1 MNGFIIPLVYE
12 NAIKGFSFYYFSE
25 KLGSMRILKKI
36 LTGLLIFLVLAVL
49 GLWATGNQHM
59 LRGLRST
66 YLIGKSKPDID
77 DMAYFDLSVIKADKP
92 EAWPKHANFGKL
104 AISEDQKKYLDS
116 FQTTAFLVFQHDSLL
131 LENYFENTD
140 SSTVSNSFSMA
151 KSLVGVLIG
160 VAIDEG
166 YIKSV
171 DQPVSDFLPEYKDG
185 LNAKLTIK
193 HLLQMSSG
201 IPFGESYGNPMG
213 YMAKAYF
220 GDNLIEITKPYKVT
234 IEPGSGW
241 IYEGGNTVLLGEILI
256 KATGRSVSDYFH
268 QKIWSCIG
276 AEHDAYWNLD
286 REGGMEK
293 VFSGFYATARDFA
306 RMGMLFEHN
315 GILGPDTLV
324 SPEYVKASLTPC
336 MNPDIS
342 PVKQKVENCYWYGY
356 QWWMGDCDGHPF
368 YCMKGLRGQYVVVVP
383 DFDIIVVRMG
393 HEQSK
398 EREKHHPVDLFE
410 YVRTAISLVD

>member
-12 NAIKGFSFYYFSE
+12 NETKGFSFYYFSE
-25 KLGSMRILKKI
+25 KLVNMRIVKRI
-36 LTGLLIFLVLAVL
+36 LTGILILLVVAVL
-49 GLWATGNQHM
+49 GLYVTGNQHM
-59 LRGLRST
+59 IRGLRST
-66 YLIGKSKPDID
+66 YLIGETKPDID

-92 EAWPKHANFGKL
+92 EPWPKHINFGKA
-104 AISEDQKKYLDS
+104 AITDEQTKYLES
-116 FQTTAFLVFQHDSLL
+116 FHSTAFLVFQHDSLL
-131 LENYFENTD
+131 VEKYFENTD

-171 DQPVSDFLPEYKDG
+171 DQPVSDFLPEFKEG

-220 GDNLIEITKPYKVT
+220 GENLVEITSPYRVQL
-234 IEPGSGW
+234 EPGSGW

-276 AEHDAYWNLD
+276 SEHDAYWNLD
-286 REGGMEK
+286 HEGGMEK

-306 RMGMLFEHN
+306 RVGMLFEHN
-315 GILGPDTLV
+315 GILGPDTLL
-324 SPEYVKASLTPC
+324 SPEYVKASITPC
-336 MNPDIS
+336 MNPDMS
-342 PVKQKVENCYWYGY
+342 PIKQKVENCYWYGY
-356 QWWMGDCDGHPF
+356 QWWLGDVDGHSF
-368 YCMKGLRGQYVVVVP
+368 YCLKGLRGQYVVMVP

-398 EREKHHPVDLFE
+398 EREKHHPVDLYE

>member
-1 MNGFIIPLVYE
+1 
-12 NAIKGFSFYYFSE
+12 
-25 KLGSMRILKKI
+25 MRILKKI

-140 SSTVSNSFSMA
+140 SNTVSNSFSMA

-171 DQPVSDFLPEYKDG
+171 DQPVSDFLPEYKEG

-306 RMGMLFEHN
+306 RMGMLYEHN
-315 GILGPDTLV
+315 GVLGPDTLV

-342 PVKQKVENCYWYGY
+342 PIKQKVENCYWYGY

-368 YCMKGLRGQYVVVVP
+368 YCLKGLRGQYVVVVP

>member
-1 MNGFIIPLVYE
+1 MNGFIVPLVYE
-12 NAIKGFSFYYFSE
+12 NEVKGFSFYYISE
-25 KLGSMRILKKI
+25 KFQDMRIVKKI
-36 LTGLLIFLVLAVL
+36 LLGIFIALFLLVIGFL
-49 GLWATGNQHM
+49 ATGNQHII
-59 LRGLRST
+59 RGMRST
-66 YLIGKSKPDID
+66 YLIGETKPDID

-92 EAWPKHANFGKL
+92 ESWPKHSNFGKA
-104 AISEDQKKYLDS
+104 AITAEQTKYLES
-116 FQTTAFLVFQHDSLL
+116 FQSTAFLVFQHDSLL
-131 LENYFENTD
+131 VENYFENTD

-166 YIKSV
+166 YIQSV
-171 DQPVSDFLPEYKDG
+171 DQPVGDFLPEFKEG

-201 IPFGESYGNPMG
+201 IPFGESYGDPIG

-220 GDNLIEITKPYKVT
+220 GTDLVEITNPYRVT
-234 IEPGSGW
+234 IEPGTGW

-286 REGGMEK
+286 HEGGMEK

-306 RMGMLFEHN
+306 RVGMLFEHN
-315 GILGPDTLV
+315 GILGPDTLL
-324 SPEYVKASLTPC
+324 SPEYVKASITPC
-336 MNPDIS
+336 MNPDITPS
-342 PVKQKVENCYWYGY
+342 KQKEENCYWYGY
-356 QWWMGDCDGHPF
+356 QWWLGEVDGHSF
-368 YCMKGLRGQYVVVVP
+368 YCLKGLRGQYVVMVP

-398 EREKHHPVDLFE
+398 EREKHHPVDLYE

>member
-1 MNGFIIPLVYE
+1 MNGFIVPLVYE
-12 NAIKGFSFYYFSE
+12 NEVKGFSFYYFSE
-25 KLGSMRILKKI
+25 KLGTMRIIKKI
-36 LTGLLIFLVLAVL
+36 LTGILIFLVLAVL
-49 GLWATGNQHM
+49 GLWATGNEHM

-66 YLIGKSKPDID
+66 YLIGKTKPDID

-92 EAWPKHANFGKL
+92 EPWAKHPYFGKL
-104 AISEDQKKYLDS
+104 AISDDKKKYMES

-151 KSLVGVLIG
+151 KSLVGVLVG

-166 YIKSV
+166 YIQSV
-171 DQPVSDFLPEYKDG
+171 DQPVGDYLPEFKEG

-201 IPFGESYGNPMG
+201 IPFGESYGDPIG

-220 GDNLIEITKPYKVT
+220 GDNLVEVTSPYRVKT
-234 IEPGSGW
+234 EPGSGW

-306 RMGMLFEHN
+306 RMGMLYEHN
-315 GILGPDTLV
+315 GVLGPDTLV
-324 SPEYVKASLTPC
+324 SPDYVKASITPC

-342 PVKQKVENCYWYGY
+342 PLKQKEENCYWYGY

-368 YCMKGLRGQYVVVVP
+368 YCLKGLRGQYVVVVP

-398 EREKHHPVDLFE
+398 EREKHHPVDLYE